1 MQRRCRLSED
11 GIIDQM
17 NMTKIVE
24 IEGWKIGPEN
34 PCFIVG
40 EIGINH
46 NGDPQRAME
55 MINAIAD
62 AGADCVKFQTFRA
75 KEFLVDEDL
84 TYTYFSQG
92 KEVTESQLD
101 MFQRCEFDWS
111 EFENL
116 FAHVRER
123 GLVPLSTPT
132 DRDAVDFL
140 DGIGVGAFKVGSDD
154 IVYTPF
160 LRYLAKKGKPVIISS
175 GMADARDI
183 RRAVKTIEEAGN
195 NQIIVCHCVSE
206 YPVPEERVNLRKISE
221 LRKFLEH
228 PIGYSDH
235 SQGLTAAMGAVA
247 LGACYFERHFTLDKG
262 LPGPDHW
269 FAADPED
276 LKSLVAGIRQIEK
289 NLGAGALHASDEE
302 KKMKLLA
309 RRSIVAAVE
318 LSADH
323 CIVEG
328 DLAFRRPGTGLMP
341 HEMNKVVGKHTRE
354 KVAAGTMLDINM
366 LKDEA

>member
-1 MQRRCRLSED
+1 
-11 GIIDQM
+11 M
-17 NMTKIVE
+17 NMTKTVE
-24 IEGWKIGPEN
+24 IEGRKIGPGN

-75 KEFLVDEDL
+75 EEFLVDESL

-92 KEVTESQLD
+92 KEVTESQMD

-111 EFENL
+111 EFEGL

-123 GLVPLSTPT
+123 GLIPLSTPT

-140 DGIGVGAFKVGSDD
+140 EKMGVGAFKIGSDD

-160 LRYLAKKGKPVIISS
+160 LEYVAAKGKPVIISS
-175 GMADARDI
+175 GMADAEDI
-183 RRAVKTIEEAGN
+183 RRAVKTIEETGN
-195 NQIIVCHCVSE
+195 DQIIVCHCVSE
-206 YPVPEERVNLRKISE
+206 YPTPEEHVNLRKISE
-221 LRKFLEH
+221 LGKLLEH
-228 PIGYSDH
+228 PVGFSDH

-247 LGACYFERHFTLDKG
+247 LGACYFERHFTLDKE

-269 FAADPED
+269 FAANPED
-276 LKSLVAGIRQIEK
+276 MKNLVTGIRQMEK
-289 NLGAGALHASDEE
+289 NLCAGALRVSDEE
-302 KKMKLLA
+302 EEMKQLA
-309 RRSIVAAVE
+309 RRSIVAAV
-318 LSADH
+318 
-323 CIVEG
+323 
-328 DLAFRRPGTGLMP
+328 DLEAGHVIRDSDFAYQRPGTGLMP
-341 HEMNKVVGKHTRE
+341 YEATRIIGRRTGRE
-354 KVAAGTMLDINM
+354 IPAGTMLDFDM
-366 LKDEA
+366 LEEEA

>member
-1 MQRRCRLSED
+1 
-11 GIIDQM
+11 
-17 NMTKIVE
+17 
-24 IEGWKIGPEN
+24 
-34 PCFIVG
+34 
-40 EIGINH
+40 
-46 NGDPQRAME
+46 
-55 MINAIAD
+55 
-62 AGADCVKFQTFRA
+62 
-75 KEFLVDEDL
+75 
-84 TYTYFSQG
+84 
-92 KEVTESQLD
+92 
-101 MFQRCEFDWS
+101 
-111 EFENL
+111 
-116 FAHVRER
+116 
-123 GLVPLSTPT
+123 
-132 DRDAVDFL
+132 
-140 DGIGVGAFKVGSDD
+140 
-154 IVYTPF
+154 
-160 LRYLAKKGKPVIISS
+160 
-175 GMADARDI
+175 MADARDI

-221 LRKFLEH
+221 LRKFLKH

>member
-1 MQRRCRLSED
+1 
-11 GIIDQM
+11 M

-183 RRAVKTIEEAGN
+183 RRAVKTIEETGN

-206 YPVPEERVNLRKISE
+206 YPVPEEHVNLRKISE